1 MISKTKNVLLT
12 LFATLFMVGCQ
23 NSDTDAQ
30 STSTDDPNKVVI
42 TEYSD
47 YQCPAC
53 GYFHPIVEKLRQ
65 EMGDNVEI
73 NLRFFPLNSHRYAA
87 LAARAAQSARNQDKF
102 HEMHSL
108 LFENQKQWSTSSNPA
123 MAIVNYAR
131 EIGLDINQFT
141 DDLNAAETQETVM
154 TQKEEGADMGVSSTP
169 TFFIDGEEVDPLPK
183 NYEEFK
189 TLVEKRLQE
198 KQG

>member
-1 MISKTKNVLLT
+1 MRFYALYSQRNGT
-12 LFATLFMVGCQ
+12 LATG
-23 NSDTDAQ
+23 DT
-30 STSTDDPNKVVI
+30 
-42 TEYSD
+42 
-47 YQCPAC
+47 
-53 GYFHPIVEKLRQ
+53 
-65 EMGDNVEI
+65 
-73 NLRFFPLNSHRYAA
+73 
-87 LAARAAQSARNQDKF
+87 QSARNQDKF

-154 TQKEEGADMGVSSTP
+154 EQKEEGADMGVSSTP